1 MKLVAFSGLDG
12 SGKSTQIEL
21 LEDYLRE
28 QGQRVNILTMYDD
41 VSISGMSRRWLR
53 GKRKKT
59 KPSTA
64 ATVRPVVKSEPSF
77 RLDKNYFSWPRFLGR
92 LLVYSADA
100 LVLRMRVSRLRAECD
115 WLICDRF
122 IYDSLVN
129 LFALRN
135 FGWLRPYSRAV
146 MLLAPAPDVACYL
159 DVAPDDAY
167 ARKPE
172 YDLEY
177 TRRRGASYDRFMEVV
192 LERPRPVH
200 ARGGVQEM
208 FRAVKEKVNELES
221 W

>member
-59 KPSTA
+59 KPSPA

-129 LFALRN
+129 LFAPEFRVAAPIQPRGDASRAGARCCVLSRCRS
-135 FGWLRPYSRAV
+135 GRRVCAQARIRSRIYAAPRRKLRPIHGSGARAAAPRSR
-146 MLLAPAPDVACYL
+146 PW
-159 DVAPDDAY
+159 
-167 ARKPE
+167 
-172 YDLEY
+172 
-177 TRRRGASYDRFMEVV
+177 RRAGNVSRSKGK
-192 LERPRPVH
+192 
-200 ARGGVQEM
+200 GQ
-208 FRAVKEKVNELES
+208 
-221 W
+221 